1 MENKKIIAVIDLGT
15 SNLKCAIF
23 SFGKDGLPQLIGFS
37 KKKTKGIHNSVI
49 VNLDDAIDSI
59 RSCLIDVEKKSQINL
74 NNINVLIDPT
84 EIITTRLTKFKKIGG
99 SKIEKND
106 VSFLL
111 KEAKKQVELNN
122 SRLSNIHIF
131 NYKYVVDNKSLK
143 DLPSNIYVD
152 QFSQENVFLGV
163 PKNILKNISK
173 VLHSCDIEID
183 KFISC
188 SYALGICCFN
198 QDQIDYGCGIVDIGY
213 EKTSLALFKDL
224 SLVHSSSFP
233 IGSNHITK
241 DISRGCYLSKIE
253 SELIKKDISII
264 NNLDEELNNNGFLSD
279 KYFSETKFR
288 KISSKFVRDIISAR
302 LDEIL
307 NKIFKEINFLQAES
321 IKQNLIFTGEGS
333 RLNDLK
339 KIINIK
345 LPNYTLDVNPDNFK
359 SFTNIDGELLACYGA
374 IKILTEGFVSEAI
387 AISNKN
393 QKDKNGFFTRI
404 FNIFN

>member
-1 MENKKIIAVIDLGT
+1 VENKKIIAVIDLGT
-15 SNLKCAIF
+15 CNLKCAIF
-23 SFGKDGLPQLIGFS
+23 SFGRDGLPQLVSFS
-37 KKKTKGIHNSVI
+37 KKKTKGIHNSII
-49 VNLDDAIDSI
+49 VNLNDAIDSI
-59 RSCLIDVEKKSQINL
+59 RSCLIDVEKKSQISL
-74 NNINVLIDPT
+74 NKINVLIDPT
-84 EIITTRLTKFKKIGG
+84 ETITTRLTKFKKIGG

-131 NYKYVVDNKSLK
+131 NYKYVVDNKLLK

-152 QFSQENVFLGV
+152 QFSQENVFLSV

-173 VLHSCDIEID
+173 VFHSCDIEID

-213 EKTSLALFKDL
+213 EKTSLSLFKDL

-264 NNLDEELNNNGFLSD
+264 DNLDEELNNNEFLPD

-288 KISSKFVRDIISAR
+288 KISSKFVKDIISAR

-345 LPNYTLDVNPDNFK
+345 LPNYTLNFNSDNYK
-359 SFTNIDGELLACYGA
+359 SSTNIDRELLSCYGA
-374 IKILTEGFVSEAI
+374 IRILTEGFVSEAI
-387 AISNKN
+387 AIPNKS
-393 QKDKNGFFTRI
+393 QKVKNGFFTRI

>member
-1 MENKKIIAVIDLGT
+1 
-15 SNLKCAIF
+15 
-23 SFGKDGLPQLIGFS
+23 
-37 KKKTKGIHNSVI
+37 
-49 VNLDDAIDSI
+49 
-59 RSCLIDVEKKSQINL
+59 
-74 NNINVLIDPT
+74 
-84 EIITTRLTKFKKIGG
+84 
-99 SKIEKND
+99 
-106 VSFLL
+106 
-111 KEAKKQVELNN
+111 
-122 SRLSNIHIF
+122 
-131 NYKYVVDNKSLK
+131 
-143 DLPSNIYVD
+143 
-152 QFSQENVFLGV
+152 
-163 PKNILKNISK
+163 
-173 VLHSCDIEID
+173 
-183 KFISC
+183 
-188 SYALGICCFN
+188 
-198 QDQIDYGCGIVDIGY
+198 
-213 EKTSLALFKDL
+213 LFKDL

-253 SELIKKDISII
+253 SELIKKDIAII

-345 LPNYTLDVNPDNFK
+345 LPNYTFDVNPDNFK
-359 SFTNIDGELLACYGA
+359 SFTNIDRELLACYGA

-387 AISNKN
+387 AIPNKS